1 MCSSNNNTF
10 WEREL
15 LKFRLHGSSQDVW
28 NVNTSTTSVE
38 MNISNQF
45 KFMSTIPNYHKWCWE
60 GEKNSQLKNEQRF
73 SSCCTRYPGSPRNRI
88 IQALCFRDESH
99 LIVFAV
105 VKCIVGENS
114 EIPYKIIKEMKRQR
128 KDSQKNVKRKSL
140 KEVLRNAS
148 QSNSSGSKSDTD
160 GEINDGNLRNF
171 PVVLLFLYLIIC
183 LFMGLMIIL

>member
-1 MCSSNNNTF
+1 MCSSDNNMF
-10 WEREL
+10 WQREL
-15 LKFRLHGSSQDVW
+15 LQFRLLGSSQDVW
-28 NVNTSTTSVE
+28 NMNTSTTSVE

-60 GEKNSQLKNEQRF
+60 GEKNLQLKNEQRF
-73 SSCCTRYPGSPRNRI
+73 SSCCTRYPDSSRNRI

-114 EIPYKIIKEMKRQR
+114 EIPYKIIKEMKRQS
-128 KDSQKNVKRKSL
+128 KESQKNVKRKSL
-140 KEVLRNAS
+140 KEALRNAS

-160 GEINDGNLRNF
+160 GEINDGNFRNF
-171 PVVLLFLYLIIC
+171 PLVLLFSYLIIC
-183 LFMGLMIIL
+183 LLMVLMIIL

>member
-1 MCSSNNNTF
+1 MF

-15 LKFRLHGSSQDVW
+15 LKFRLQGSSQYVW
-28 NVNTSTTSVE
+28 NMNTSTVTME
-38 MNISNQF
+38 MNISNKF
-45 KFMSTIPNYHKWCWE
+45 KFMSTIPNYHKWSWE

-114 EIPYKIIKEMKRQR
+114 EIPYKIIKEMKRQSQH
-128 KDSQKNVKRKSL
+128 SQKKVKSKSL
-140 KEVLRNAS
+140 KEVLGNAS
-148 QSNSSGSKSDTD
+148 QSNPSGGKNGTD
-160 GEINDGNLRNF
+160 SEINDGNFQNF
-171 PVVLLFLYLIIC
+171 PVVCLFTYSIIC
-183 LFMGLMIIL
+183 LFMGLMIIS

>member
-1 MCSSNNNTF
+1 
-10 WEREL
+10 
-15 LKFRLHGSSQDVW
+15 
-28 NVNTSTTSVE
+28 
-38 MNISNQF
+38 
-45 KFMSTIPNYHKWCWE
+45 MSTISNYQKWCWE

-114 EIPYKIIKEMKRQR
+114 EIPYKIIKEMKRQSQE
-128 KDSQKNVKRKSL
+128 SQKNVKRKSL

-148 QSNSSGSKSDTD
+148 QSNLSGSKSDTD
-160 GEINDGNLRNF
+160 GEINTVTSGIFR
-171 PVVLLFLYLIIC
+171 
-183 LFMGLMIIL
+183 

>member
-1 MCSSNNNTF
+1 MCSSDNNMF

-15 LKFRLHGSSQDVW
+15 LKFRLQGSSQDVW
-28 NVNTSTTSVE
+28 NMNTSTVTME

-45 KFMSTIPNYHKWCWE
+45 KFMSTIPNYHKWSWE
-60 GEKNSQLKNEQRF
+60 GEKNSQLNNEQRF

-114 EIPYKIIKEMKRQR
+114 EIPYKIIKEMKRQSQH
-128 KDSQKNVKRKSL
+128 SQKKVKSKSL
-140 KEVLRNAS
+140 KEVLGNAS
-148 QSNSSGSKSDTD
+148 QSNPRGSKNGTD
-160 GEINDGNLRNF
+160 SEINDGNFQNF
-171 PVVLLFLYLIIC
+171 PVVCLFTNSVIC